1 MELCVIIIIINFI
14 ILVNFQLEKK
24 KIKKLICLSKEKF
37 IFNLN
42 SL

>member
-24 KIKKLICLSKEKF
+24 KNKKINLLIERKIHF
-37 IFNLN
+37 
-42 SL
+42 